1 MSTVL
6 RKMIL
11 TKKKFES
18 WEIVLKPNSVVSF
31 IKGFGFFTF
40 WLLCGNSKPAF
51 DLQNLHT
58 KINIGAAEE
67 GYFLNSCMSQA
78 DKSSSWAH
86 S

>member
-18 WEIVLKPNSVVSF
+18 WEIVLKPDSVVSF

-40 WLLCGNSKPAF
+40 STAMWKL
-51 DLQNLHT
+51 
-58 KINIGAAEE
+58 
-67 GYFLNSCMSQA
+67 
-78 DKSSSWAH
+78 KSSIQTAKLAH
-86 S
+86 KNKYLCC